1 MSNRKMTN
9 AAREKQAIM
18 GTKTQRRKKYR
29 QLVKEMG
36 QRNISLK
43 DIALGEKEKGFLQL
57 IKDTELTMDE
67 VLVLQQYSKA
77 IVDRDTKAA
86 EFIRDTAGE
95 KPSTQIELS
104 DDDNGLSKLSL
115 EELREMKADL
125 ERLAKGIEKQ
135 DD

>member
-1 MSNRKMTN
+1 MTN